1 MATPVTKR
9 VFPASTA
16 VPWVYRFILTTIEP
30 LFALRG
36 AWLVFQAPAEYLATM
51 TRDTVAHSAP
61 TTFLY
66 TSIGGGWLYFA
77 FVSAVILRVFDDL
90 RLWRYLCIGMIL
102 SDIAFCHA
110 TAQAV
115 GGWVAWS
122 KVSEWTMDDHAI
134 FWANAP
140 VLLVRILLILGVG
153 VKTNPRS
160 LKTQ

>member
-1 MATPVTKR
+1 MATAVTKR

-16 VPWVYRFILTTIEP
+16 VPWVYRIILTTIEP

-36 AWLVFQAPAEYLATM
+36 AWLVFQAPSEYLATM
-51 TRDTVAHSAP
+51 TRDAVTYKTP

-77 FVSAVILRVFDDL
+77 FVSAVVLRTFDDV
-90 RLWRYLCIGMIL
+90 RLWRYLCMGMLL

-134 FWANAP
+134 FLANGP

-153 VKTNPRS
+153 VKTNS
-160 LKTQ
+160 GCLKTQ